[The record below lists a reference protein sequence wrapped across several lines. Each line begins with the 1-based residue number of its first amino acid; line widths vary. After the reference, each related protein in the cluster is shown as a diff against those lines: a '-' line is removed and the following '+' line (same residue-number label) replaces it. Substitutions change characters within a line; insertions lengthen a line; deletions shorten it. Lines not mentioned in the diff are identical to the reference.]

1 MQIDSLTPLIE
12 PVKQAGEIALEE
24 QRRVAIVKR
33 SYKQDGSILTQVD
46 QKVEEYLVGQISK
59 LYPAANIIGEEA
71 SRSFDPAKRYTFA
84 VDPIDGT
91 DVYSLGMPGWCVS
104 VGLLD
109 EHLSPVAGI
118 IYAPRWDLLL
128 FADLGA
134 KVWAEG
140 AEIVAPHP
148 VDLASAASSLMASS
162 RIHRWL
168 DLAAYPGKVRS
179 VGSAALHLAFQLVY
193 PTVDGAIQHP
203 GACIWDL
210 AGSHAL
216 LRSCG
221 LTAEYLNGKPVD
233 YAELLDGSSLRDVVL
248 AGSAATVQGLRDVVV
263 RR

>member
-1 MQIDSLTPLIE
+1 MQINSI
-12 PVKQAGEIALEE
+12 AGLVESVQHAGAIALEE
-24 QRRVAIVKR
+24 QRRVAIVER
-33 SYKQDGSILTQVD
+33 SYKQDGSILTEVD
-46 QKVEEYLVGQISK
+46 QKVEDYLVGELSH
-59 LYPAANIIGEEA
+59 LYPGANIIGEEA
-71 SRSFDPAKRYTFA
+71 RRSYDASSPYTFA

-109 EHLSPVAGI
+109 EQLQPVAGI
-118 IYAPRWDLLL
+118 IYAPKWDLLL
-128 FADLGA
+128 FADLGER
-134 KVWAEG
+134 VRAEG

-148 VDLASAASSLMASS
+148 VDLTSEASSLMASS

-168 DLAAYPGKVRS
+168 DLKDYRGKVRS

-193 PTVDGAIQHP
+193 PTVDGALQHP

-221 LTAEYLNGKPVD
+221 LTVEYLSGQPVD
-233 YAELLDGSSLRDVVL
+233 YAELLDGSKLRDVVL
-248 AGSAATVQGLRDVVV
+248 AGSLETVQGLRELVT

>member
-1 MQIDSLTPLIE
+1 MQIDSISALIQ
-12 PVKQAGEIALEE
+12 PVKTAGVMALEE
-24 QRRVAIVKR
+24 QRRVAIVER

-46 QKVEEYLVGQISK
+46 QKVEDYLVGQLTG
-59 LYPAANIIGEEA
+59 LYPEANIIGEEA
-71 SRSFDPAKRYTFA
+71 SRSFDPDKRYTFA

-109 EHLSPVAGI
+109 ERLVPVAGI
-118 IYAPRWDLLL
+118 LYAPAWDLLL
-128 FADLGA
+128 FADVGQ
-134 KVWAEG
+134 KVRAEG

-148 VDLASAASSLMASS
+148 VDLTSAASSLMVSS

-168 DLAAYPGKVRS
+168 DLKDYVGKARS

-233 YAELLDGSSLRDVVL
+233 YAELLDGSSLRDIVL
-248 AGSAATVQGLRDVVV
+248 AGPAETVQGLRGLVT

>member
-1 MQIDSLTPLIE
+1 MPIDSIAALIE
-12 PVKQAGEIALEE
+12 PVKQAGAIAFAE
-24 QRRVAIVKR
+24 QRRVAIVERK
-33 SYKQDGSILTQVD
+33 YKQDGSILTQVD
-46 QKVEEYLVGQISK
+46 QKVEDYLVSQ
-59 LYPAANIIGEEA
+59 LVERYPGANIIGEEA
-71 SRSFDPAKRYTFA
+71 SRSYDPDRHDTFA

-109 EHLSPVAGI
+109 EHLMPVAGI
-118 IYAPRWDLLL
+118 LYAPAWNLLL
-128 FADLGA
+128 VADVGQ
-134 KVWAEG
+134 KVRAEG

-148 VDLASAASSLMASS
+148 VDLTSAASSLMVSS

-168 DLAAYPGKVRS
+168 DLKDYAGKARS
-179 VGSAALHLAFQLVY
+179 VGSAALHLAFQLIY

-203 GACIWDL
+203 GACLWDL

-221 LTAEYLNGKPVD
+221 LTAEYLNGKAVD

-248 AGSAATVQGLRDVVV
+248 AGTGETVLGLRGIVI